1 MRTPLHEGWT
11 LRAVGGAVPDA
22 IAETVV
28 PATVPGCVH
37 TDLLAAGL
45 IPDPYLDDNESA
57 LAWIGRTDWCY
68 ETTFAWEPAEAHDA
82 VELVCAGL
90 DTVATVV
97 LNDVVIGETRNMHR
111 THRLDVGDVL
121 RAGENRLSV
130 TFASAVEHV
139 ERLREEN
146 GALPHTNHH
155 PYNLIRKTACNFGWD
170 WGPDL
175 VTAGIWRPITLETVR
190 GARLAEVRPLVEV
203 GEEHGR
209 VTAHVEL
216 ARAGDRDEPL
226 VLSVEVAG
234 HRVETTVDEDEDTA
248 VVSVLVDDPELWWP
262 HGYGAQPLYP
272 VAVRLRSVES
282 GLELD
287 AWDGEIGFRT
297 VTLDTGADADGTR
310 FTFIVNGRTVFVR
323 GANWIP
329 DDAFPHRVD
338 AARYARRIDQ
348 AKAAGVNLLRVWGG
362 GIFESEDFYR
372 HCDREGIL
380 TWQDFLFACAAYP
393 EEEPLRGEVVAEAR
407 EAVARLCPH
416 PSLVLWNGN
425 NENNWG
431 WHDWGWQ
438 EQLADRTW
446 GLGYYTE
453 LLPEI
458 VAELDPTRPYTAS
471 SPWSNSVEIHPNE
484 PAHGSMHVWDV
495 WNSRDYTAYREY
507 RPRFVAEFGYQGPP
521 TTRTLSRAVH
531 DDPLTP
537 TSPGMLVHQ
546 KAADG
551 DGKLRRGLAA
561 HFGVPEDFDSWF
573 WAAQLNQARA
583 VALGIEHFRSL
594 SPLCAGTVVW
604 QLNDCWPVT
613 SWAAIDGDGRR
624 KPLWYAL
631 RDAYADRLLTVE
643 PRDGGLAV
651 VAVNDSD
658 AAWSARLAV
667 RRLAV
672 DGTVLR
678 ELDVPFT
685 AAPRT
690 TVTLPLAPG
699 DVAPERP
706 ERELLV
712 VDADSGQRTTWFHR
726 ADKDLALPPANL
738 RTEVE
743 RVEQGYRVR
752 VHADS
757 LVRDVSLLADRVAPD
772 AEVDDMLVT
781 LLPGETATFV
791 VRTAAEVAPD
801 RLVASDVLRTANELV
816 AR

>member
-1 MRTPLHEGWT
+1 MRTLLHDGWT
-11 LRAVGGAVPDA
+11 LRAVGGAAPDT
-22 IAETVV
+22 IAEAVV

-37 TDLLAAGL
+37 TDLLAADL
-45 IPDPYLDDNESA
+45 IPDPYLDDNEAA
-57 LAWIGRTDWCY
+57 LAWIGRTDWRY
-68 ETTFAWEPAEAHDA
+68 ETTFAWHPAEAHDV

-90 DTVATVV
+90 DTIATVV
-97 LNDVVIGETRNMHR
+97 LNGVVVGETQNMHR
-111 THRLDVGDVL
+111 THRLDVTDVL
-121 RAGENRLSV
+121 REGDNRLAV
-130 TFASAVEHV
+130 TFASAVDHV
-139 ERLREEN
+139 ERIREET

-175 VTAGIWRPITLETVR
+175 VTAGIWRPIALEAFSS
-190 GARLAEVRPLVEV
+190 ARLAEVRPLVDV
-203 GEEHGR
+203 QDGHGR
-209 VTAHVEL
+209 VITHVEL
-216 ARAGDRDEPL
+216 ARAGEHDEPL
-226 VLSVEVAG
+226 VVSVEVAG
-234 HRVETTVDEDEDTA
+234 HRVEVAVDEDEDTA
-248 VVSVLVDDPELWWP
+248 VVGILVESPELWWP
-262 HGYGAQPLYP
+262 HGHGAQPLYP
-272 VAVRLRSVES
+272 VAVRLRSPAS
-282 GLELD
+282 GVELD

-297 VTLDTGADADGTR
+297 VTLDTGSDADGTR
-310 FTFIVNGRTVFVR
+310 FTFVVNGKPVFVR

-329 DDAFPHRVD
+329 DDAFPHRID
-338 AARYARRIDQ
+338 AERYAARIDQ
-348 AKAAGVNLLRVWGG
+348 AKDAGVNLLRVWGG

-372 HCDREGIL
+372 HCDREGVL

-393 EEEPLRGEVVAEAR
+393 EEEPLRSEVVAEAR

-438 EQLADRTW
+438 ERLGDRTW

-471 SPWSNSVEIHPNE
+471 SPWSVTTEIHPNE
-484 PAHGSMHVWDV
+484 QAHGSMHVWDV
-495 WNSRDYTAYREY
+495 WNSRDYTAYRDY

-521 TTRTLSRAVH
+521 TMRTLLRAVH
-531 DDPLTP
+531 DEPLTP
-537 TSPGMLVHQ
+537 TSPGMIVHQ

-551 DGKLRRGLAA
+551 DAKLERGLTA
-561 HFGVPEDFDSWF
+561 HFGVPADFDSWF
-573 WAAQLNQARA
+573 WATQLNQARA
-583 VALGIEHFRSL
+583 VSLGIEHFRSL

-613 SWAAIDGDGRR
+613 SWAAVDGDGRR

-631 RDAYADRLLTVE
+631 RNAYADRLLTVE
-643 PRDGGLAV
+643 PRDDGLVA

-658 AAWSARLAV
+658 EDWSARLTV

-678 ELDVPFT
+678 MFEVPLT
-685 AAPRT
+685 ASART

-699 DVAPERP
+699 DVAPEHP
-706 ERELLV
+706 ERELLI
-712 VDADSGQRTTWFHR
+712 VDADTGQRAAWFHV
-726 ADKDLALPPANL
+726 ADKDLALPAPEL

-752 VHADS
+752 VHAGA
-757 LVRDVSLLADRVAPD
+757 LARDVSILADRVAPD

-781 LLPGETATFV
+781 LLPGESTTFL
-791 VRTAAEVAPD
+791 VRTLADVAHD
-801 RLVASDVLRTANELV
+801 RLVAPDVLRTANELV